1 MKCTVC
7 TFVNASWHGCA
18 PTIMYC
24 LASGSGYREPVSTQV
39 FAISAM
45 LSRSSLTLS
54 LSLSCAHTHSHLF
67 LPLPH
72 SLVHIFFYIYTRT
85 HFCFPFFSL
94 FSPFFFPP
102 PFRWEISTL
111 ETSAPQRWNQARLSL
126 IKRRGGEGSI
136 REDSSWILRQ
146 RHFPAFV
153 IANANVVD
161 QTVLSLHQ
169 NGGFGR
175 VFWRLENL
183 QRDVPCAYRV
193 SHKMYK
199 FYSGKNVHSVLYE

>member
-126 IKRRGGEGSI
+126 IKRRGGRGI
-136 REDSSWILRQ
+136 DSRGFVLDFTSKTLSSLRNCKRQ
-146 RHFPAFV
+146 RRWSNSALSAPKWWFWTRFLKTWEFAERCSLCLPSLSQ
-153 IANANVVD
+153 NV
-161 QTVLSLHQ
+161 
-169 NGGFGR
+169 
-175 VFWRLENL
+175 
-183 QRDVPCAYRV
+183 
-193 SHKMYK
+193 
-199 FYSGKNVHSVLYE
+199 